1 MFLTTLNKD
10 FITYIVSL
18 DNMSWSDI
26 FPGTASIVNSSTPSS
41 FSTSSFASA
50 AISYTFFEV
59 LKSLFSEWYLIT
71 PEPLLPQL
79 SSVVCNI
86 LILSSITDC
95 SGLKTVSDIELGIN
109 SV

>member
-1 MFLTTLNKD
+1 
-10 FITYIVSL
+10 
-18 DNMSWSDI
+18 MSWSDI

-41 FSTSSFASA
+41 FSTSSFAST